1 VRQLIKKENSNKSE
15 KQLEFIL
22 KGKLQKHYEENVFEE
37 MEYILDE
44 KGLSI
49 KEYIKN
55 ELESVSKSKIE
66 IGRCLSLVI

>member
-1 VRQLIKKENSNKSE
+1 MDEAALDEVRQMIKKENSNKSE

-44 KGLSI
+44 
-49 KEYIKN
+49 
-55 ELESVSKSKIE
+55 
-66 IGRCLSLVI
+66 